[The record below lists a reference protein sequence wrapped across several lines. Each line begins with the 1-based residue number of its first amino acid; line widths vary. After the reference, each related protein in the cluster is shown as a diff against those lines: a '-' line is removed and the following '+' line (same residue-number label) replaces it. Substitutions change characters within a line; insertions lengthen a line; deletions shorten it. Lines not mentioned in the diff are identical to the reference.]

1 MTKNCSQCKYWTGEA
16 YDPKGKWRKCE
27 NPKAKQY
34 RMYMEWKNTIC
45 KIGEEEISEQEELY
59 AEIMEHDVSTP
70 IIANRKD
77 QEGE

>member
-45 KIGEEEISEQEELY
+45 KIGEEDEQEDE
-59 AEIMEHDVSTP
+59 
-70 IIANRKD
+70 
-77 QEGE
+77 

>member
-45 KIGEEEISEQEELY
+45 KIGE
-59 AEIMEHDVSTP
+59 
-70 IIANRKD
+70 KD
-77 QEGE
+77 ERSSQGHGDA